1 MKVYVVTSGEYSDY
15 HIDAVFIDRYLAYK
29 YATVQQLK
37 NRWSS
42 YDVETYDTDDIKM
55 ADVDA
60 EEEEIRPHI
69 AYRCE
74 FLPDGTLQEGRDVV
88 KEKWDEPVGE
98 GYYNKNIVVY
108 VPKGDKSVEE
118 CVKVAQDMRA
128 KYLAE
133 KFGL

>member
-15 HIDAVFIDRYLAYK
+15 HIDAVFIDRDLAYK
-29 YATVQQLK
+29 YATVRQLK
-37 NRWSS
+37 DKWSG
-42 YDVETYDTDDIKM
+42 YDVETYDTDDIKI
-55 ADVDA
+55 ADVNA

-74 FLPDGTLQEGRDVV
+74 FLLNGTLQEGRDVV
-88 KEKWDEPVGE
+88 KNTWDEPVGE
-98 GYYNKNIVVY
+98 SRYSKNIVVY

-118 CVKVAQDMRA
+118 CIKIAQDMRA

-133 KFGL
+133 KLGL